1 MADII
6 NPLVS
11 QTVAS
16 PMDSMQD
23 QELIK
28 KLLTR
33 KAPHLA
39 NPGTVTAGNLYYD
52 SSTCAVVL
60 AECVQN
66 FGRYSQSLTTLQM
79 GGVAS
84 ITIPNSSFLSGLFLY
99 MQLGALPA
107 NTFCPRGWAL
117 NAIDNISFILGS
129 SNVSQV
135 NINSSTHAQMYLA
148 AAETA
153 EKRNL
158 LLRLAGDEIQGL
170 QAPGTVNEAY
180 VQLQLP
186 WSRINAQMKKLPVD
200 TNLLS
205 SPIIV
210 QIKFKEPK
218 DFYTGSGF
226 SSAPQS
232 FLQGRVLACQIDLD
246 DKELSL
252 KVPMMRDPSLISSYP
267 FTYCQS
273 FPIQNVA
280 GSPVIPSTMILQ
292 GIVNA
297 DLVGIG
303 FAVIRADRVSGGPG
317 GTQPLSPFA
326 YEQVKDVLLQY
337 NGLTLYD
344 APGKMSQLYD
354 MQDMGGSSVT
364 PYSVVSSGGAGPY
377 SSIPV
382 DSFIYFIPFTRV
394 RNTQFPDFFQ
404 NSFRLANNALNLS
417 FRCPETATYN
427 VFVTYYYNAVFT
439 IREGQSA
446 LVIT

>member
-1 MADII
+1 MGDYI

-11 QTVAS
+11 QTMGGAS
-16 PMDSMQD
+16 EVSEDVMR
-23 QELIK
+23 

-52 SSTCAVVL
+52 ASTCAVVL
-60 AECVQN
+60 AESVQN
-66 FGRYSQSLTTLQM
+66 FGRYSQSLTNLQM
-79 GGVAS
+79 GGVS
-84 ITIPNSSFLSGLFLY
+84 NVTIPNSSFLSGMYLY

-107 NTFCPRGWAL
+107 NTFAPRGWGL

-148 AAETA
+148 NAETA

-158 LLRLAGDEIQGL
+158 LLRLAGDEIQGA
-170 QAPGTVNEAY
+170 QVGGTVNEAY

-186 WSRINAQMKKLPVD
+186 WSRISAQMKKLPID

-218 DFYTGSGF
+218 DFYTGSGA
-226 SSAPQS
+226 SAAPQA
-232 FLQGRVLACQIDLD
+232 FLQARVLACQIDLE

-267 FTYCQS
+267 FTYTQS
-273 FPIQNVA
+273 FPIANVA
-280 GSPVIPSTMILQ
+280 GSPLVPATLILQ

-303 FAVIRADRVSGGPG
+303 FSVIRSDRTSGGPTG
-317 GTQPLSPFA
+317 AQPLAPFA
-326 YEQVKDVLLQY
+326 YEQVRDVLLQY

-344 APGKMSQLYD
+344 APGKMALLYD
-354 MQDMGGSSVT
+354 EQDMGGSSVL
-364 PYSVVSSGGAGPY
+364 PYSVVSAGGAGPY
-377 SSIPV
+377 ITTPV
-382 DSFIYFIPFTRV
+382 DSYIYFIPFTRI
-394 RNTQFPDFFQ
+394 RNTMFPDFFQ

-417 FRCPETATYN
+417 FKTPEVAAYTC
-427 VFVTYYYNAVFT
+427 FVTYYYNAVFT